1 MSKILNVFVYGT
13 LKEGRPLDRKI
24 FADTRLS
31 VIPATIGGT
40 LYNLGRYPAVKLTG
54 KGLVQGEIHK
64 FHKDDIRK
72 VIEIMDMIEGY
83 SQKREEKN
91 NLYNRRVV
99 TAKTK
104 DGEKTDVY
112 VYEYS
117 QEPKASTKIDDGL
130 WEPSMVKTNI

>member
-13 LKEGRPLDRKI
+13 LKEGRPLDRKV

-31 VIPATIGGT
+31 VTPATIVGS
-40 LYNLGRYPAVKLTG
+40 LYNLGPYPAIKLKG

-64 FHKDDIRK
+64 FHKDDIK
-72 VIEIMDMIEGY
+72 EIVKIMDMIEGY
-83 SQKREEKN
+83 NPKSEEKN

-117 QEPKASTKIDDGL
+117 REPKASMKIDDGL
-130 WEPSMVKTNI
+130 WESGV